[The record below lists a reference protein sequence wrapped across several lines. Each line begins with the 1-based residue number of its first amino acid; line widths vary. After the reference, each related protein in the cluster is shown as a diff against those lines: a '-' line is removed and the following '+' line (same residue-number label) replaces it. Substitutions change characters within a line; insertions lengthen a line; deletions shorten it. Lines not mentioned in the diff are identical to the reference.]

1 MGSSSSRA
9 RRTAYGLTMLF
20 RASVLRVR
28 QSGSRWWIYQYKIG
42 GKTRRPPHR
51 RGNGDKGRTCARNSR
66 SASRRGR
73 TRRDPATEKKINQI
87 QAGNVFGK
95 LVGIRPRSYVGV
107 KRHLKVNSKPLHV
120 LPLEAVDQRTIA
132 GRLNAVAEENSAV
145 VVNRVRASLSAMF
158 SWAMKE
164 GLAAANPVVNTN
176 KRQVARSRSDRC
188 RIGNRLAGARGQPNR
203 HTRQVADTDG
213 PAEGRDCW
221 LALGRD
227 RFRPRPYLFTRRANQ
242 ERQVARSADGDHSAF
257 AVAIEAVATADLPG
271 GRSSKNKLDA
281 KFAAAGSLP
290 PWRLHD
296 LRRSVATEL
305 ANLGKQPHIIEAVLN
320 HVSASKSGVAGIYNR
335 AIGQF
340 GFATWSSVGARQFE
354 R

>member
-87 QAGNVFGK
+87 QAGNAFGK
-95 LVGIRPRSYVGV
+95 LVGIYLNLRIKELRPRSYVGV
-107 KRHLKVNSKPLHV
+107 KRHLEVNSKPLHV

-145 VVNRVRASLSAMF
+145 VMNRVRAS
-158 SWAMKE
+158 
-164 GLAAANPVVNTN
+164 
-176 KRQVARSRSDRC
+176 
-188 RIGNRLAGARGQPNR
+188 
-203 HTRQVADTDG
+203 
-213 PAEGRDCW
+213 
-221 LALGRD
+221 
-227 RFRPRPYLFTRRANQ
+227 
-242 ERQVARSADGDHSAF
+242 
-257 AVAIEAVATADLPG
+257 
-271 GRSSKNKLDA
+271 
-281 KFAAAGSLP
+281 
-290 PWRLHD
+290 
-296 LRRSVATEL
+296 
-305 ANLGKQPHIIEAVLN
+305 
-320 HVSASKSGVAGIYNR
+320 
-335 AIGQF
+335 
-340 GFATWSSVGARQFE
+340 
-354 R
+354 